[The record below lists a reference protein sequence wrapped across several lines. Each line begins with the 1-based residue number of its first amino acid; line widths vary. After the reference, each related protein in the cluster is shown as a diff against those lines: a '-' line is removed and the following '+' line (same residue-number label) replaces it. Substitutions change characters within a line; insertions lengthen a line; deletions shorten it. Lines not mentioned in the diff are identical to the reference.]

1 MMGDWRW
8 AMGGRIAQTRA
19 TRGAAVIGVA
29 SLLVLMIFE
38 IGNAQRPG
46 RRNFGMDSYFSD
58 PNGYYTPPDF
68 HGNHPYD
75 GRFTFARIKYR
86 GYEHMTYQG
95 PGWSHDYPRADSH
108 LMQILREITSMRPFV
123 REGNIFGGSIVAI
136 EDPEFFKYPVSY
148 LSEPGGWH
156 PDDKQVE
163 LFRSYLL
170 KGGFVIFD
178 DFGGSDWFN
187 VVEVMQRVLPKA
199 KILPL
204 DKTHPIFD
212 SFFKIDYDLIPWTQD
227 VAYRGMPQFFAIFE
241 NNDPRGRPICIFNN
255 NLDIGEAWE
264 FSDEGFM
271 PVPMSNEA
279 YKLGVNYLM
288 YALTH

>member
-1 MMGDWRW
+1 M
-8 AMGGRIAQTRA
+8 
-19 TRGAAVIGVA
+19 
-29 SLLVLMIFE
+29 LMVFQ
-38 IGNAQRPG
+38 IGNAQR
-46 RRNFGMDSYFSD
+46 RRFGMEGYFSD
-58 PNGYYTPPDF
+58 PSGYFTPPDF

-75 GRFTFARIKYR
+75 GRFTFVRIKYR
-86 GYEHMTYQG
+86 GYEHFTQQG

-108 LMQILREITSMRPFV
+108 LMQIIREITSIRPFV
-123 REGNIFGGSIVAI
+123 RQGDIYGGSVLAI

-156 PDDKQVE
+156 PDDKQIE
-163 LFRSYLL
+163 LFRNYLL

-178 DFGGSDWFN
+178 DFGGNDWFN

-204 DKTHPIFD
+204 DKTHPIWD
-212 SFFKIDYDLIPWTQD
+212 SFFKIDYDQIQWTND
-227 VAYRGMPQFFAIFE
+227 VFYRPGMPQFMAIFE
-241 NNDPRGRPICIFNN
+241 NNDPRKRPIAVFNG

-279 YKLGVNYLM
+279 YKIGVNYM
-288 YALTH
+288 IYALTH